1 MSAQTNIRNAE
12 AGTATDEQPREG
24 LLRAIQ
30 RTHATIEEEN
40 DVLASG
46 AAADLGDFRRR
57 KDLCLL
63 DLSRRAPA
71 FVHPPDDPELMAALR
86 DLKEAIIHN
95 QKMLRC
101 HVNAARRVSAI
112 IMKAISEE
120 ESDRTYSSA
129 LTWKAPRT

>member
-1 MSAQTNIRNAE
+1 MSAQTNRAAE
-12 AGTATDEQPREG
+12 AGIAGDEQPREG

-40 DVLASG
+40 AALASG
-46 AAADLGDFRRR
+46 GGADLGDFRRR

-86 DLKEAIIHN
+86 GLKEAIIHN